1 MELGYLLV
9 HSLLGLIGSLLA
21 GRVIG
26 RANFREISLWE
37 SLAMALGALP
47 YSLRTSIWSL
57 WAFEEFNV
65 SGHASLMWRAIW
77 AASPL
82 LSFALGSLYGVIWA
96 FWRLALRRKPDGV

>member
-1 MELGYLLV
+1 MELAYLLG
-9 HSLLGLIGSLLA
+9 HSVLGLAGSLLA
-21 GRVIG
+21 GRAIR
-26 RANFREISLWE
+26 RARFSISLWE

-65 SGHASLMWRAIW
+65 SGQTSMMWRAIW

-82 LSFALGSLYGVIWA
+82 LSFALGCLYGVICA
-96 FWRLALRRKPDGV
+96 LLRLALRQRPRGE